1 MNWSH
6 TKMIYNFHLPL
17 AASHV
22 ASGQEHRCGVL
33 EDVDSGRFD
42 TGGGGTGCTSSGGA
56 LGWVKRCFFQQK
68 KPVKSGY
75 PPWKLTYPLKIDGW
89 LWWSFLLKWSLCR
102 GTNRAVSRG
111 GVNKRT
117 TYQATNWLVGHKF
130 LAHWVSIVQHGQ
142 GPCGQTGL
150 VTTLAQAAE
159 QKASSW
165 RQMWFL
171 GI

>member
-102 GTNRAVSRG
+102 GTNRAVSG
-111 GVNKRT
+111 GGLINEQPTKQRT
-117 TYQATNWLVGHKF
+117 GWLVTNSWLTGSASFSTARVLVDKQVLWPPWHKQLNRRPLPDGRCDF
-130 LAHWVSIVQHGQ
+130 
-142 GPCGQTGL
+142 
-150 VTTLAQAAE
+150 
-159 QKASSW
+159 
-165 RQMWFL
+165 
-171 GI
+171 